1 MLSLPSL
8 APAAL
13 RTLHAAAQTLA
24 LPLAL
29 GGESGSSSE
38 NTLAGVLTILSIVAV
53 VIVLGV
59 VWYFF
64 FRGGS
69 HHE

>member
-1 MLSLPSL
+1 MTAGALSLL
-8 APAAL
+8 
-13 RTLHAAAQTLA
+13 

-29 GGESGSSSE
+29 GGESSGAGE
-38 NTLAGVLTILSIVAV
+38 TTFAGVLTIISIVV
-53 VIVLGV
+53 VMIGLGA

-69 HHE
+69 R

>member
-1 MLSLPSL
+1 MTAGVLSLL
-8 APAAL
+8 
-13 RTLHAAAQTLA
+13 

-29 GGESGSSSE
+29 GGESSGPGE
-38 NTLAGVLTILSIVAV
+38 TTFAGVLTILSIVVV
-53 VIVLGV
+53 VIVLGA

-69 HHE
+69 Q